1 MQNPIL
7 GFVPYGSMGLPLVTA
22 ERIILVCKRPERAEN
37 LTVNGVRATK
47 TFAWHLT
54 DVLAFSDAGYAVVLE
69 DEGGLTAKVKAV
81 YERVKDFSL
90 SKVCLEQVTI
100 RNTTTQK
107 VTHWWRPF
115 LNPRAKPRP
124 LTFELAGRIAGAA
137 YLYNRLTMTRARK
150 LLEWVAAKLE
160 NDLRGYNSLQRFDTG
175 FIESLRLVFGDRP
188 VNKALGEGISA
199 FAHNALEMLVNGREN
214 TYPELPDSKPSDHG
228 FVEVAAERSGTGVQ
242 DHGDGTFSVCS

>member
-1 MQNPIL
+1 MQNPVL

-47 TFAWHLT
+47 AFLWHLT

-69 DEGGLTAKVKAV
+69 DEDGLTANVKAV

-107 VTHWWRPF
+107 STLWWRPF

-137 YLYNRLTMTRARK
+137 YLYNRLTQTRARK

-160 NDLRGYNSLQRFDTG
+160 NDLCGSGRLQEFDTG
-175 FIESLRLVFGDRP
+175 FIASLRVVFGDRP
-188 VNKALGEGISA
+188 VNKALVEGIRA
-199 FAHNALEMLVNGREN
+199 FAHNALDMLVNGRA
-214 TYPELPDSKPSDHG
+214 TPIPELPDSKPSDHG
-228 FVEVAAERSGTGVQ
+228 FAEAATQPSGTGIQ